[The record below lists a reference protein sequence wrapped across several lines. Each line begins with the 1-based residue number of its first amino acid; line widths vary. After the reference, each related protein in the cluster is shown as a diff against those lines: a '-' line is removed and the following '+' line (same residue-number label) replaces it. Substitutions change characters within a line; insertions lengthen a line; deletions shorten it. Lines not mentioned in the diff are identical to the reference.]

1 MIKTVA
7 LAYTAFFGI
16 LTLLLVWASIS
27 PYIIP
32 TEKSMY
38 NLTAAL
44 SFYFSIVAAILI
56 IPCAILTFLSYLL
69 KEYNKLSWLIVTP
82 ILVLIEI
89 PLLSSGIQSLFY
101 TFLALANAYGLYN
114 LYIYQNKFFPKNN
127 KPKA

>member
-7 LAYTAFFGI
+7 LSYTIFFGI

-32 TEKSMY
+32 PEKSMY

-44 SFYFSIVAAILI
+44 TYYFSIVATILI
-56 IPCAILTFLSYLL
+56 IPCAILTFLAYLL
-69 KEYNKLSWLIVTP
+69 KEYNKLSWIIITP
-82 ILVLIEI
+82 IVVLIEI
-89 PLLSSGIQSLFY
+89 PLLSYGIQSLYY

-114 LYIYQNKFFPKNN
+114 LYIYRNKFFPKNN
-127 KPKA
+127 QPK